1 RSVLSQQHRNA
12 MMAFEWSRQ
21 CRNLESRSTVPRQG
35 PHLSHYL
42 NLPGYA
48 PYSMDYEPRETEH
61 RWMARQTQAHACLTC
76 PTIRFLL
83 RGVLLRFLRRDPVPN
98 PVTQPSGRSC
108 GFLWSRKD
116 L

>member
-1 RSVLSQQHRNA
+1 MSVLSQQHHNA

-35 PHLSHYL
+35 PLLSHYL

-61 RWMARQTQAHACLTC
+61 RWMARQTQTHACLTY
-76 PTIRFLL
+76 PTIRCPLRRALL
-83 RGVLLRFLRRDPVPN
+83 QSSRRDPAPN
-98 PVTQPSGRSC
+98 SATRPNGTSC
-108 GFLWSRKD
+108 EFLWSRKG